1 MEEKSDARLGGREHD
16 KLFGTVVLKGIDSD
30 HQGGRNRIK
39 AVVFSQSMET
49 IFNQLQVKQIQLQ
62 FCFSRVT
69 IKLTVKYLIVQVG
82 EVYTISN
89 AEVIRT
95 NQSYPDRVQNP
106 TQLILNINSGTKVS
120 KRKNHELY
128 FY

>member
-1 MEEKSDARLGGREHD
+1 VEEKSDARLGGREHD